1 MSNPLLI
8 TSFSPWRACQPSNS
22 SDDLIDQLQRQG
34 ALPPNVQLLRQVPVN
49 YQLAPCHVIAKLVEL
64 RPAVVLCCGM
74 AETRQQLSLEL
85 YGRSHNRRLRTQLNL
100 AALSADTQL
109 TEISRCAGSY
119 VCNHLYFKVLEHL
132 QQTQSLTQALF
143 VHVPL
148 LTAVNQDL
156 IAADFS
162 RIVRR
167 LSLSQCLRPLASTA
181 VA

>member
-1 MSNPLLI
+1 MFNPLLI

-22 SDDLIDQLQRQG
+22 SDDLIDQLQQRG

-49 YQLAPCHVIAKLVEL
+49 YQLAPCQVIAKLVEL

-85 YGRSHNRRLRTQLNL
+85 YGRNPSRRLRTQLNL
-100 AALSADTQL
+100 TALSAGTQL
-109 TEISRCAGSY
+109 TEISRCAGTY

-132 QQTQSLTQALF
+132 QQTQSPTQALF

-148 LTAVNQDL
+148 LTVVNQEL
-156 IAADFS
+156 IVADFS

-167 LSLSQCLRPLASTA
+167 LSLSQRSGPQSAA